1 MTSILK
7 VSEIQDPT
15 NSNTAISID
24 AAGKVT
30 AGNLT
35 SPGHVVQVVEAVQPS
50 QVVISSTY
58 PTFTTIITG
67 SITPK
72 FSGSKFIISAVLPNY
87 SNNPNGGAW
96 TNSIYIRL
104 YEQEGGGSD
113 SAIAGYEHPGPITSM
128 EFSQVIP
135 VLYATGT
142 KSTIQ
147 SYTYSIKGTPTV
159 SGDTHYFGRNTG
171 ALNAFSRIVIMEI
184 AQ

>member
-1 MTSILK
+1 MASILN
-7 VSEIQDPT
+7 VDQI
-15 NSNTAISID
+15 NN
-24 AAGKVT
+24 AAGTSAVT
-30 AGNLT
+30 IDSSGNVNI
-35 SPGHVVQVVEAVQPS
+35 PGSAVQVVSVDMTS
-50 QVVISSTY
+50 QVAISSSY
-58 PTFTTIITG
+58 ATFTTIITG

-87 SNNPNGGAW
+87 SNNPNGNLW

-113 SAIAGYEHPGPITSM
+113 LSVAAYEHPGPQTSM

-135 VLYATGT
+135 VLYTTGT

-147 SYTYSIKGTPTV
+147 SYTYRIKGAATIG
-159 SGDTHYFGRNTG
+159 GDTHYFGRSTG
-171 ALNAFSRIVIMEI
+171 GMDAFSRMVIMEI